1 MTISLLDNIIQLW
14 SSSCPPPPLPRFK
27 TQSSFPRFDL
37 VSEIYILSGPCLVSI
52 CKYHQKYANNQKY
65 NDESN
70 ISISSPT
77 SLTDYKI
84 YTLLYTLIEFSFN
97 FWSPF
102 VNSCQPCASPC
113 GASIYLTTCPQS
125 EVRGN
130 PSLRLPPLY
139 LHKSSDSFE
148 EKIQNREL
156 TSFLVGETRKRV
168 AGR

>member
-1 MTISLLDNIIQLW
+1 MVIILSTIPTPQIQNTII
-14 SSSCPPPPLPRFK
+14 
-27 TQSSFPRFDL
+27 
-37 VSEIYILSGPCLVSI
+37 VSKILSGFRNIYLVWSVSSFNMQI
-52 CKYHQKYANNQKY
+52 HHQNYANNQKY

-84 YTLLYTLIEFSFN
+84 YTLLYTLIELLYMREFSFN

-156 TSFLVGETRKRV
+156 TCS
-168 AGR
+168 

>member
-1 MTISLLDNIIQLW
+1 MNQTFQYPRQRLSQIIK
-14 SSSCPPPPLPRFK
+14 F
-27 TQSSFPRFDL
+27 
-37 VSEIYILSGPCLVSI
+37 ILYFI
-52 CKYHQKYANNQKY
+52 
-65 NDESN
+65 
-70 ISISSPT
+70 
-77 SLTDYKI
+77 
-84 YTLLYTLIEFSFN
+84 LYTLNELLYMREFSFN